1 MLCRPAL
8 LGAVAMLAAA
18 TAAARAD
25 TRTFVIANSPDGY
38 GVDQCLAEGA
48 SCGNAVAAAYCRSK
62 DYEEAI
68 SFRRVAAEEA
78 AAASPVV
85 ENANW
90 GAQRDSFVAI
100 ACSR

>member
-1 MLCRPAL
+1 MLSRFAL
-8 LGAVAMLAAA
+8 AGAILVFAAA
-18 TAAARAD
+18 TGAGAE

-48 SCGNAVAAAYCRSK
+48 NCGQAVASAYCRSQAFE
-62 DYEEAI
+62 DAL
-68 SFRRVAAEEA
+68 SFRRVEGEEA
-78 AAASPVV
+78 TKALALV

-90 GAQRDSFVAI
+90 GTQRDSFVAI